1 MRIST
6 TQIYAEANRNMM
18 EGQTKLAEIQNKI
31 SSGKNF
37 TTLADDPVGAN
48 QVVNLKRELA
58 QFEVFQTNIN
68 STRRRLELEESTID
82 SLNIAVTRAQELLLQ
97 VKNGTL
103 TDADRNSISY
113 ELEELVGYAAS
124 LMNTRDAKGEY
135 IFSGSKGTTQTYQLN
150 GDGSYTYQGDDTSKQ
165 IQVGSSQYLESTDTG
180 RYLFESIPSVLELT
194 TLGGGDNPL
203 LAGALSEVNVLDQDA
218 FDNFMRTTGDLKLSV
233 ARIDDGGVTDGLVYS
248 VLDSTGNPVRA
259 ADGTPLENISYTDLD
274 TSPNTLEVAVDGA
287 TLTMLLP
294 NNAALKDE
302 PNFIQSPEGTAVV
315 NSINVMDIERMQEQ
329 FAAFDSLTLV
339 VSGGS
344 YELRDGGDA
353 VVNDINGALVS
364 GSFTA
369 GDTIE
374 AVFDGWTYSFSP
386 DASVSNLT
394 LALDPATVLPG
405 LRVIGG
411 EDTLISDVRIASAD
425 SVTESFS
432 TAMLGDGTNPGLG
445 DLKLDIVY
453 DEVAGYQWSLNDGQ
467 GNPLGAGG
475 YQDPSIGALTASEDI
490 NLSAV
495 TDLVTPIEGSFS
507 LELNGQESGSIT
519 LAGPYTDAD
528 ALVGDIQSQIDLDSV
543 LGGEITVSY
552 TAGEGLMFTSVNDTD
567 EIQFASVDQSI
578 ADNLG
583 ISSNQVTIT
592 NINGV
597 EIDLTLPLDQQSEE
611 ITLAYVPPAEVT
623 LRLKQDKTNLLNSM
637 QDAVEAIRTLS
648 STDAEER
655 LELSDVLTATLEGL
669 SVVQERFS
677 QSVAGMGA
685 RLNAMESAE
694 FSNLDF
700 KLLTEGTLS
709 AVEDLDYA
717 AAATELSKRQLAL
730 EAAYASFAKIQGL
743 SLFNYI
749 N

>member
-18 EGQTKLAEIQNKI
+18 EGQSKLAEIQNKI

-218 FDNFMRTTGDLKLSV
+218 FDNFMRTTGDLRLSV

-248 VLDSTGNPVRA
+248 VLDSAGNPVVS

-274 TSPNTLEVAVDGA
+274 TAPNTLEIAVDGA
-287 TLTMLLP
+287 TLTLALP
-294 NNAALKDE
+294 NSEALVDEPVFTPTIGAALVDG
-302 PNFIQSPEGTAVV
+302 ISV
-315 NSINVMDIERMQEQ
+315 SDIERMQEQ
-329 FAAFDSLTLV
+329 FSSVSLV
-339 VSGGS
+339 VSGSGPTYS
-344 YELRDGGDA
+344 YELQDQDGLVLGGADASGTFSSGDSIVA
-353 VVNDINGALVS
+353 ALDGWS
-364 GSFTA
+364 FSFTPNITP
-369 GDTIE
+369 GTQI
-374 AVFDGWTYSFSP
+374 
-386 DASVSNLT
+386 T
-394 LALDPATVLPG
+394 LDLNPATVLPG
-405 LRVIGG
+405 LRVVGG
-411 EDTLISDVRIASAD
+411 EDDLISDVRIASAD
-425 SVTESFS
+425 SVAENFS

-445 DLKLDIVY
+445 ELKLDIVY
-453 DEVAGYQWSLNDGQ
+453 DEVAGYQWSLTDSL
-467 GNPLGAGG
+467 GNLLQEGE
-475 YQDPSIGALTASEDI
+475 YQDPSIGVLAASEDI
-490 NLSAV
+490 NLSA
-495 TDLVTPIEGSFS
+495 TPIEGSFS
-507 LELNGQESGSIT
+507 LELNGQESGAIT
-519 LAGPYTDAD
+519 LAGPYADAD

-648 STDAEER
+648 STNADER
-655 LELSDVLTATLEGL
+655 VELSEVLTATLEGL

-717 AAATELSKRQLAL
+717 AAATDLSKRQLAL

>member
-1 MRIST
+1 LDGWSFSFTPELIAG
-6 TQIYAEANRNMM
+6 TQI
-18 EGQTKLAEIQNKI
+18 TLDLA
-31 SSGKNF
+31 
-37 TTLADDPVGAN
+37 
-48 QVVNLKRELA
+48 
-58 QFEVFQTNIN
+58 
-68 STRRRLELEESTID
+68 
-82 SLNIAVTRAQELLLQ
+82 
-97 VKNGTL
+97 
-103 TDADRNSISY
+103 
-113 ELEELVGYAAS
+113 
-124 LMNTRDAKGEY
+124 
-135 IFSGSKGTTQTYQLN
+135 
-150 GDGSYTYQGDDTSKQ
+150 
-165 IQVGSSQYLESTDTG
+165 
-180 RYLFESIPSVLELT
+180 
-194 TLGGGDNPL
+194 
-203 LAGALSEVNVLDQDA
+203 
-218 FDNFMRTTGDLKLSV
+218 
-233 ARIDDGGVTDGLVYS
+233 
-248 VLDSTGNPVRA
+248 
-259 ADGTPLENISYTDLD
+259 
-274 TSPNTLEVAVDGA
+274 
-287 TLTMLLP
+287 
-294 NNAALKDE
+294 
-302 PNFIQSPEGTAVV
+302 
-315 NSINVMDIERMQEQ
+315 
-329 FAAFDSLTLV
+329 
-339 VSGGS
+339 
-344 YELRDGGDA
+344 
-353 VVNDINGALVS
+353 
-364 GSFTA
+364 
-369 GDTIE
+369 
-374 AVFDGWTYSFSP
+374 
-386 DASVSNLT
+386 
-394 LALDPATVLPG
+394 PATVLPG

-475 YQDPSIGALTASEDI
+475 YQDPSIGVLAASEDI
-490 NLSAV
+490 NLSA
-495 TDLVTPIEGSFS
+495 TPIEGSFS
-507 LELNGQESGSIT
+507 LELNGQESGAIT
-519 LAGPYTDAD
+519 LAGPYADAD

-648 STDAEER
+648 STNADER
-655 LELSDVLTATLEGL
+655 VELSEVLTATLEGL